1 MINVSLFRPLFHFGE
16 IVLKWWKLR
25 KLRKIYAMRMRR
37 PHSSLSELSWNIVIF
52 VKTEPWVWWDFLLN
66 TFNDTRITLGRWPLS
81 YINVIYFLSVTVCLV
96 LCGLC
101 GTLGWG
107 FRLTGLNPAAHVSL
121 FQKFDK
127 HIETVSDQPVIQA
140 PPLLWTRALMTR
152 PLWVVV
158 MVQTTMTGFL
168 SSPGVLPTS
177 SSLSTPPPGQG
188 SPTRRKQVPS
198 DLPGRN

>member
-1 MINVSLFRPLFHFGE
+1 
-16 IVLKWWKLR
+16 
-25 KLRKIYAMRMRR
+25 MRR

-52 VKTEPWVWWDFLLN
+52 VKTGPWVWWNFLLN

-107 FRLTGLNPAAHVSL
+107 FRLTGLNPVTHVSL

-177 SSLSTPPPGQG
+177 SSLSIPAIRARESYETQTSSVWPSRAELKEIQKDYM
-188 SPTRRKQVPS
+188 SSKEERKKNTQS
-198 DLPGRN
+198 GM